1 MHIVYVFDFMPTG
14 IGICLFL
21 ISSAIE
27 LIYRPALVMFS
38 TAASALPTLLVVSA
52 DQFSDA
58 STFPASSDEV
68 FTALCAFAQIV
79 FVSKKNSTNR
89 ICLLNFAHFAR
100 NVTGN
105 TNKFTNSRTNHLKT
119 CSKLT
124 VYFQIKN
131 IQVAIPQFECQSR
144 SIRFS
149 CQLPPSVAK
158 VYWGP
163 LFSLSCGLHLQFN
176 PHHQCLLPLLAFC
189 LVIHLR
195 LGDLIHVLLAGR
207 SLSDSFDGCRQLSED
222 LCMLYSILHI
232 LLQVI

>member
-1 MHIVYVFDFMPTG
+1 MTHIALISNFPPSVRLSTYTSSMHIVYVFDFMPTG

-52 DQFSDA
+52 DQFSAA

-105 TNKFTNSRTNHLKT
+105 TNTFTNSRINHLKT
-119 CSKLT
+119 CSRLT

-131 IQVAIPQFECQSR
+131 IQVAIPPFECQSR

-149 CQLPPSVAK
+149 CQLPPSVAN
-158 VYWGP
+158 V
-163 LFSLSCGLHLQFN
+163 
-176 PHHQCLLPLLAFC
+176 
-189 LVIHLR
+189 
-195 LGDLIHVLLAGR
+195 
-207 SLSDSFDGCRQLSED
+207 
-222 LCMLYSILHI
+222 
-232 LLQVI
+232 

>member
-1 MHIVYVFDFMPTG
+1 MPIVYVFDFMPTG

-38 TAASALPTLLVVSA
+38 NAASALPTLLVVSA

-144 SIRFS
+144 RIRFS
-149 CQLPPSVAK
+149 
-158 VYWGP
+158 
-163 LFSLSCGLHLQFN
+163 
-176 PHHQCLLPLLAFC
+176 
-189 LVIHLR
+189 
-195 LGDLIHVLLAGR
+195 
-207 SLSDSFDGCRQLSED
+207 
-222 LCMLYSILHI
+222 
-232 LLQVI
+232 